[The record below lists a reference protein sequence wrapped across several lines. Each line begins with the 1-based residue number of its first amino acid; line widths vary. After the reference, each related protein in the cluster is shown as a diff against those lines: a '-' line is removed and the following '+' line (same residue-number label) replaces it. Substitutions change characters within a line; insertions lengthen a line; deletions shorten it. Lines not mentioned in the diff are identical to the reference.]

1 MAAVLSVAWHR
12 RPVALVDPPDCSGT
26 LDLILA
32 LMLRGLDGVSVG
44 TLLAWINGLIAF
56 AALAAFSCLVRALTG
71 SLLITVACGCA
82 LIATAAFERA
92 LGPANALAVLTAVS
106 VAALAAHRLASD
118 LEAARSGRA
127 QIVAASAAIALLAPS
142 LILPAA
148 LVIVWTLATL
158 ERPLTGR
165 GVAIAIAVAASAA
178 GAASVAVYLSSSDLS
193 TSRTALACVWQSG
206 SDGGGTRERIAQAA
220 ADIGP
225 FPFALAALGLFAYFS
240 GSTKTQ
246 RNWAIAALSV
256 LLLAAWHAT
265 DAAETV
271 PVVVGFW
278 CLVAIGLRELMAEG
292 AARTARRVAAV
303 IVLALLPIL
312 QVERL
317 RQQDPSPAPSVYGYG
332 DLSQEA
338 LWRTLR
344 ALPDVTIVAED
355 ASTDLLLRASMSQLE
370 RSGKNLRM
378 IPRDARAIAG
388 ALKEGR
394 VFAFP
399 RAQAELR
406 NRGVQFEKSAGQ
418 AIGLAEVGAVH
429 PCSPLERRWTDAPAA
444 AVAGGFALVASHPD
458 GRGPVTIYL
467 AGPGPFTAT
476 PLGWRDREK
485 RGFHVRTY
493 AQAELGEL
501 RDALTTQGLDPSS
514 PVLSAAHVVRVTMW
528 RTPGAPTVLPVTLT
542 ERPRTAI
549 ARVEEQTD
557 RPALEVC
564 GSF

>member
-44 TLLAWINGLIAF
+44 TLLAWTNGLIAF
-56 AALAAFSCLVRALTG
+56 AALSAFSCLVRALTG

-118 LEAARSGRA
+118 LNAARSGRA
-127 QIVAASAAIALLAPS
+127 QIIAASAAICLLAPS

-148 LVIVWTLATL
+148 LVIVWTLAL

-165 GVAIAIAVAASAA
+165 RVAIAIAVAASAA
-178 GAASVAVYLSSSDLS
+178 GAASVAVYLSSSGLS
-193 TSRTALACVWQSG
+193 ASRPAFACVWQSG
-206 SDGGGTRERIAQAA
+206 FDGGGIRERIAQAA

-256 LLLAAWHAT
+256 SLLAAWHAT
-265 DAAETV
+265 DAAGTV
-271 PVVVGFW
+271 PTVMGFW
-278 CLVAIGLRELMAEG
+278 CQVAIGLRELMAEG

-317 RQQDPSPAPSVYGYG
+317 RQQNPSPAPSVYGHG
-332 DLSQEA
+332 VLSQEA

-344 ALPDVTIVAED
+344 ALPDVTIVAEN
-355 ASTDLLLRASMSQLE
+355 ASTHLLLRASMSQLE
-370 RSGKNLRM
+370 RSGKHLRM

-406 NRGVQFEKSAGQ
+406 NRGVQFEKSSGQ

-476 PLGWRDREK
+476 PLGWREREK

-493 AQAELGEL
+493 AQAELREL

-514 PVLSAAHVVRVTMW
+514 PVLSAAHVVRITMW
-528 RTPGAPTVLPVTLT
+528 RTPGAPTVLPVTVT

-557 RPALEVC
+557 RPALEIC